1 MGSPLPAS
9 SAAMVLLPTPDSWAR
24 LYWEKPRSSLSS
36 RSLSGFLDA
45 VLIFICSRSIL
56 GAERSRHLAL
66 RDFHSLL
73 PAALDHRYGS
83 TVEPYPEKTL
93 RIRAAYISIW
103 F

>member
-56 GAERSRHLAL
+56 GAERSRHFAL
-66 RDFHSLL
+66 HAFHSLF
-73 PAALDHRYGS
+73 PTALVYRYGS

-93 RIRAAYISIW
+93 RIRAGYVFIW